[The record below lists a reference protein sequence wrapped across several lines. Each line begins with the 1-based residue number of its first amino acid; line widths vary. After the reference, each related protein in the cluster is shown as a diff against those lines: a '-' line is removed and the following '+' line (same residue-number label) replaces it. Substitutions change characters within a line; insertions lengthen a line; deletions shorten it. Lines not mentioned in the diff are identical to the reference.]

1 MKLIG
6 FLCLV
11 LPWGVLAQQPAP
23 AVGEVTATLDLDEKF
38 TSGLSLLWSPSGQ
51 AVWDEMKAYH
61 KVPAIELEPHTPLAD
76 VLNRFQWDAAK
87 TLPDGTLIFSGEDSE
102 QRRNEIRETLRRRIG
117 NQAAGMIGPYLPPA
131 YLGDAVTRV
140 KSALFVSCL
149 SHSPLFPVSF
159 VKSKSLFRFSGG
171 KNASVQ
177 GLGCAG
183 ASAAAYED
191 AVEVLA
197 DDLRGA
203 IVLKLALSGAEK
215 EKPAFMLLAM
225 RPKLGSLGEAVAW
238 MKEALKKP
246 APADRSVEV
255 NGAWWRW
262 RSQLTSSD
270 QLWLPFLHTTL
281 ACDYGELVGKTYLRQ
296 ENGPFTTFWRIR
308 EAQQLLSF
316 RLNERGTMMQAVF
329 KVVPDFLSVGG
340 APDQQRRPPEPKQL
354 PPLPRRFLFNQP
366 FVASLWMK
374 GAEWPYLAC
383 WVDSE
388 SVLTQ

>member
-11 LPWGVLAQQPAP
+11 LPWGLPAQQVAP
-23 AVGEVTATLDLDEKF
+23 AVGNVTATLDLDEKF
-38 TSGLSLLWSPSGQ
+38 ASGLSLLWSPSGQ

-61 KVPAIELEPHTPLAD
+61 KVPAIELEPHTPVAD
-76 VLNRFQWDAAK
+76 VLNRFQWDAAS
-87 TLPDGTLIFSGEDSE
+87 TLPDGTMIFSGEDSE

-117 NQAAGMIGPYLPPA
+117 KQAADMIGPYLPPA
-131 YLGDAVTRV
+131 DLGDGVTRE

-149 SHSPLFPVSF
+149 SHSPQFPVSF
-159 VKSKSLFRFSGG
+159 TKSKSLFRFSGG
-171 KNASVQ
+171 KSASVQ

-183 ASAAAYED
+183 AAAAAYED

-203 IVLKLALSGAEK
+203 MVLKLALSGVEK
-215 EKPAFMLLAM
+215 EKPAFMLVAM
-225 RPKLGSLGEAVAW
+225 RPNLGSLGEAVTW
-238 MKEALKKP
+238 MREALKKP
-246 APADRSVEV
+246 APTDRAVEL

-281 ACDYGELVGKTYLRQ
+281 VCDYGELVGKTYLRQ
-296 ENGPFTTFWRIR
+296 KRGADITFWRIR

-329 KVVPDFLSVGG
+329 KIPPDFLSVGG
-340 APDQQRRPPEPKQL
+340 APGPGKPPEPKQL

-388 SVLTQ
+388 SLLTQ